1 MTKRSVI
8 NILGY
13 AGLIPFVITA
23 LLVST
28 NFTIPGLDAVLVFAL
43 YSALI
48 ASFLGG
54 ALWGRALGRPTQSS
68 TVVALLF
75 SNAIVLLAF
84 AAMFWLA
91 IIPLVAVVLLAVSHL
106 LLIWL
111 ERGVFA
117 ELFTEAESFYA
128 SFRLSLTT
136 LVLLCH
142 GLVLFSLA
150 TG

>member
-8 NILGY
+8 NVLGY

-23 LLVST
+23 LLVTS
-28 NFTIPGLDAVLVFAL
+28 NFRTPGLDAILVFAL

-54 ALWGRALGRPTQSS
+54 ALWGRALGRPTQSI
-68 TVVALLF
+68 TVMALLL

-91 IIPLVAVVLLAVSHL
+91 LFPLVAVVLLAVCHL

-111 ERGVFA
+111 ERGAFA

-128 SFRLSLTT
+128 NFRLSLTT

-150 TG
+150 AN